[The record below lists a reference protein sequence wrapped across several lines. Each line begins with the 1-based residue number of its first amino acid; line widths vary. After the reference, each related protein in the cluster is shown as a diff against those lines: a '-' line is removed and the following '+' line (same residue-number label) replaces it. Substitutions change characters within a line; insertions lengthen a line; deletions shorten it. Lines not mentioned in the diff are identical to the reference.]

1 MLNTARLQAI
11 DERTR
16 IIENLGIGT
25 MKALAK
31 GVNELK
37 NHITTA
43 ADNTLPTMFV
53 IVQKEPEPTDME
65 EIREEALA
73 AQQAYANGEKLKT
86 GKKLY
91 SFGLK
96 CADKVGKLYGT
107 VTAVASDPVGTIK
120 SKV

>member
-1 MLNTARLQAI
+1 MPVTFYTWIPSTPIYQVLW
-11 DERTR
+11 
-16 IIENLGIGT
+16 
-25 MKALAK
+25 
-31 GVNELK
+31 
-37 NHITTA
+37 
-43 ADNTLPTMFV
+43 
-53 IVQKEPEPTDME
+53 
-65 EIREEALA
+65 IREEALA